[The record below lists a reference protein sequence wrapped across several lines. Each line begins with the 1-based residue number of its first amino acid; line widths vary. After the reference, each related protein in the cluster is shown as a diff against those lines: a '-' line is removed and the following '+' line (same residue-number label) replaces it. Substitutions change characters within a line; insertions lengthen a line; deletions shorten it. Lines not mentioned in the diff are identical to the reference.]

1 MAAWLSSFILG
12 RPGYE
17 VSFEVQPEAMNVTE
31 QSLVSLNRNLAG
43 DLKKSVF
50 RQGIPTVTI
59 NASYLTI
66 NQRNQFMSLIGLSDT
81 FLSFQIRDDLVNNEQ
96 DTSTDTTHVTL
107 QNNSIIRL
115 DKLLNTGGFSTIITV
130 TGVYTS
136 AVMGGSGTNYY
147 TSGSYARSTGI
158 ITLGSALAGANTVVY
173 IYYTYTGW
181 LVNLDTLNWQAQ
193 GGWSDR
199 LSYSFQL
206 TAA

>member
-147 TSGSYARSTGI
+147 TRSTGI